1 LEALPG
7 RIESL
12 EAEQRTLNA
21 KIADTD
27 FYSEPADVIKVAVAR
42 LEALEAE
49 LADVYARWDTLD
61 ARK

>member
-7 RIESL
+7 QIESL
-12 EAEQRTLNA
+12 EAEQHTLNA
-21 KIADTD
+21 KIADPD